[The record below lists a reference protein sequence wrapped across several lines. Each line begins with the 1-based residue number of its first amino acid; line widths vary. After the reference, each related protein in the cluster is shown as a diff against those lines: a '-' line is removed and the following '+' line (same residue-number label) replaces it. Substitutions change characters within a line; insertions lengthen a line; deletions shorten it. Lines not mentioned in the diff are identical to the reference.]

1 MPERKVEPKQKHR
14 EKLDKAKAIVKKH
27 WKPFAIGAVST
38 GVTIGV
44 IIVTKRVF
52 FPNHLA
58 VLAKKIVIKDSV
70 LFFQTYARQ
79 QGPPSWVIR
88 CVETGKVFTSQ
99 MEAARLMG
107 LDQSTISRHLNG
119 SRAHV
124 NGYHFVRLAIATPN
138 TG

>member
-27 WKPFAIGAVST
+27 WKPFTMGVVST

-44 IIVTKRVF
+44 IIVTKRVI

-79 QGPPSWVIR
+79 QGPPSWVVR
-88 CVETGKVFTSQ
+88 CVETGRVFASQ
-99 MEAARLMG
+99 AEAARL
-107 LDQSTISRHLNG
+107 LSVHPNALSRHLTG
-119 SRAHV
+119 TQEHV
-124 NGYHFVRLAIATPN
+124 KGYHFERVAIAGPRTA
-138 TG
+138 